1 MRALPEDLGSQDN
14 IDWVPIDLA
23 ALIIAQMVFT
33 SDSSIEAESQFF
45 HVVNPKTIRWKSILP
60 LLRERLQNQQNLP
73 VDIISFNSWVRKLRN
88 TSGNM
93 SPVSEDG
100 ASQGIS
106 GLKLLEFYESI
117 QVPDRVGE
125 QQGAVS
131 SEARWELRRSLKASS
146 KLQSLDGVNSKW
158 VGMWLD
164 QWGY

>member
-1 MRALPEDLGSQDN
+1 MRALPEDLGNQDN

-23 ALIIAQMVFT
+23 AHIISEMAFD
-33 SDSSIEAESQFF
+33 SDKSDEVRPQFF

-60 LLRERLQNQQNLP
+60 LVRERLQKHQDLP
-73 VDIISFNSWVRKLRN
+73 VDVLSFNSWVRKLRN

-100 ASQGIS
+100 VSQGIS

-117 QVPDRVGE
+117 RLPDRIGE
-125 QQGAVS
+125 EQEPVD
-131 SEARWELRRSLKASS
+131 SETRWELRRSLKASS
-146 KLQSLDGVNSKW
+146 KLGSLDKVSDKW
-158 VGMWLD
+158 IGMWLD

>member
-1 MRALPEDLGSQDN
+1 MPEDLGSLDN

-23 ALIIAQMVFT
+23 AQIISEMVFK
-33 SDSSIEAESQFF
+33 SESSLETESQFF

-60 LLRERLQNQQNLP
+60 LVRERLQKQQNLP

-88 TSGNM
+88 ASGNM

-100 ASQGIS
+100 VSRGVS

-125 QQGAVS
+125 QRGAAS

-146 KLQSLDGVNSKW
+146 KLQSLDEVNSKW